1 MKFTRAAL
9 LLTMIGLSMGATM
22 PATLPG
28 SAPPV
33 TPPPFDGSLSVL
45 TYNIHGLPWPIARG
59 RNAQFQQMATEIR
72 AMRTAGTNPHVILL
86 QEAFTSDAQSI
97 GRAAGYRY
105 IADGPGADM
114 NDTPGLSAADTAFAA
129 KAHWWKGEGIG
140 KYVGSGLQILS
151 DYPIVAIHRVAYPS
165 FACAGY
171 DCLANKGAMMVSI
184 ALPGRAD
191 PIDIVDTHMNSRGA
205 SRTPESRTLPA
216 YRFQAA
222 SLTDFI
228 RKAHDPARA
237 LIVAGDFNIGPDA
250 ARRSRI
256 LDDARSAWAKPG
268 DRMNDAYGT
277 AMEERLPLSADAQF
291 SRHRD
296 RDWQFFASG
305 AATKISLTGI
315 DTPFGHRADGTMLSD
330 HVGYAATY
338 RLTTPVIA
346 TKSAR
351 SKASVSGAEPA

>member
-9 LLTMIGLSMGATM
+9 LLTIVGLSMGATL
-22 PATLPG
+22 PATLPA
-28 SAPPV
+28 SPLPA
-33 TPPPFDGSLSVL
+33 TPPPFDGTLSVL
-45 TYNIHGLPWPIARG
+45 TYNIHGLPWPFARD
-59 RNAQFQQMATEIR
+59 RNAQFRQIASELRTMR
-72 AMRTAGTNPHVILL
+72 AEGRNPHVIVL
-86 QEAFTSDAQSI
+86 QEAFTNDAQSI

-105 IADGPGADM
+105 VADGPGADM
-114 NDTPGLSAADTAFAA
+114 EDTPTLSAADTAFAA

-140 KYVGSGLQILS
+140 KYEGSGLQIMS
-151 DYPIVAIHRVAYPS
+151 DYPIVAVRRIAYPS

-205 SRTPESRTLPA
+205 SGMPEARSLPA

-228 RKAHDPARA
+228 RKAHDPAHA

-250 ARRSRI
+250 VRRASIVDDSR
-256 LDDARSAWAKPG
+256 STWAKPG
-268 DRMNDAYGT
+268 DVMTDAYGT
-277 AMEERLPLSADAQF
+277 AASQGLPLSPDALF
-291 SRHRD
+291 SRHRA

-305 AATKISLTGI
+305 AATHVSLTGI

-330 HVGYAATY
+330 HVGYTASY
-338 RLTTPVIA
+338 RLTTPLLA
-346 TKSAR
+346 TSRAR
-351 SKASVSGAEPA
+351 SKASLSGVEPA